1 MITDKENKKIK
12 VQELSDEEISTIL
25 SALTYYRSHSK
36 DVYFI
41 EILDELE
48 EKLEKSRVFYGGT
61 IWMIIL
67 FVVF

>member
-1 MITDKENKKIK
+1 MIKDKENKKIK

-61 IWMIIL
+61 I
-67 FVVF
+67 

>member
-1 MITDKENKKIK
+1 MIKDKENKKIK